1 MGTIRFIL
9 TTLFVVCIFINCTLH
24 HYKIGNQSIQMVE
37 SPSKKE
43 KTKLFLE
50 RVNPPEDNSKKD
62 NSIAQSYNSAAI
74 YSYMRN
80 GCCIEIEEN
89 ANLKIKYQATVKD
102 DLLYAPTVFL
112 WIFTLGIIPV
122 FEKIDADVKIEVID
136 TQKNQVLKDYNYHID
151 ERTYNSWLTIPIS
164 LLLFSNDSFSHSFLH
179 MFDYPQKFIANRF
192 EKDFVEDLSLGNFSE
207 QAISQNIKRNNS
219 TKSRVAI
226 LPIKYQYSKDVAVAN
241 AIRDKVETVL
251 VNKNYTVVERVKLD
265 EILKEL
271 KLSQSGLTVSDQAK
285 IGNMLNASN
294 LIMGEIIEVNRHDT
308 SLEFSIRNIDMETG
322 KILWKYEF
330 SIDEQELTPS
340 LNKAMKDFDGK
351 LRTQN

>member
-1 MGTIRFIL
+1 MRIIKLFLIYLCVIFVFIS
-9 TTLFVVCIFINCTLH
+9 CTLH
-24 HYKIGNQSIQMVE
+24 HYKIGNQSIQIVE
-37 SPSKKE
+37 SPSLKE
-43 KTKLFLE
+43 KTKVFLE
-50 RVNPPEDNSKKD
+50 RVNPPEENGKKD

-74 YSYMRN
+74 YSYFRRT
-80 GCCIEIEEN
+80 CCIEIEEN
-89 ANLKIKYQATVKD
+89 ANLKIKYQTTVKD

-122 FEKIDADVKIEVID
+122 FEKIEADIKIEVID
-136 TQKNQVLKDYNYHID
+136 TQKNQVIKDYTYHID

-164 LLLFSNDSFSHSFLH
+164 LLLISNDSFSHSFLH
-179 MFDYPQKFIANRF
+179 MFDYPQKFIAHHF
-192 EKDFVEDLSLGNFSE
+192 TKDFSMDLSRGNFSE
-207 QAISQNIKRNNS
+207 QAVAQNIKRNTFS
-219 TKSRVAI
+219 KSRIAI
-226 LPIKYQYSKDVAVAN
+226 LPIKFQYSEDVAVAN

-271 KLSQSGLTVSDQAK
+271 KLSQTGLTVSDQVK

-294 LIMGEIIEVNRHDT
+294 LIMGEIIEVNRHD
-308 SLEFSIRNIDMETG
+308 SFLEFSIRNIEMETG

-330 SIDEQELTPS
+330 SIDEKELTPS